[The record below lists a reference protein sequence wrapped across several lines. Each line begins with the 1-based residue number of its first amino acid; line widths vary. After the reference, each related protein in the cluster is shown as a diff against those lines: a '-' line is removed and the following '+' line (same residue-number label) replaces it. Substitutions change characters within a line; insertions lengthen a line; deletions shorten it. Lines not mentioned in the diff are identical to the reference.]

1 MCFFGN
7 SLIVFYM
14 KISNNQMF
22 RNFRKGCFGIM
33 SAMLFA
39 GSFNANAQGEALFKA
54 KCATCHQPHKDGT
67 GPKLFQVRTK
77 WEAGGAKEGSIYQ
90 WVNNWQTAVA
100 NDPYAKEVSAT
111 KPSAM
116 SAFPDLKKED
126 IDAILTWVDE
136 QPDPATMVAANPG
149 DPGATADGEPV
160 EEESN
165 TWVWILMAII
175 FTTIIMAVGGV
186 RRQLKQVTA
195 AESGESVKE
204 GLTYTDELRTWAWKN
219 RKWVMLMCL
228 VSFISLLV
236 TGIISLS
243 TIGIVEDYQPSQP
256 IAFPHAIHTGI
267 NGIDCK
273 YCHNSVTKSK
283 SAGIPSVNVC
293 MNCHKQING
302 RTPAQQEQI
311 KKIYEAA
318 GWDAVGMKYT
328 GKTKEIIWNKVHALP
343 DHVYFN
349 HSQHVVVGQV
359 DCKQCHGDMT
369 KMTATAKVQP
379 VSELNKIEGNIVL
392 KKPTLTMGWCIEC
405 HAEKEISTGPIDT
418 KGDGYYNEIHK
429 RLLKHGKS
437 LYGKYLDDGKVTVKE
452 LGGWECAKCHY

>member
-1 MCFFGN
+1 MT
-7 SLIVFYM
+7 
-14 KISNNQMF
+14 ISNNQMF
-22 RNFRKGCFGIM
+22 RNFKKGCIGVV
-33 SAMLFA
+33 SALLFA
-39 GSFNANAQGEALFKA
+39 GSFNASAQGEALFKA

-67 GPKLFQVRTK
+67 GPKLFQVRAK

-100 NDPYAKEVSAT
+100 NDPYAKEVAAS

-116 SAFPDLKKED
+116 SAFSDLKKAD
-126 IDAILTWVDE
+126 IDAIMDWVDAQE
-136 QPDPATMVAANPG
+136 DPANMVAA
-149 DPGATADGEPV
+149 PGAEATVDVEV

-165 TWVWILMAII
+165 SWVWVLLGII

-186 RRQLKQVTA
+186 RRQLKHVTA
-195 AESGESVKE
+195 EESGEYLKE
-204 GLTYTDELRTWAWKN
+204 GLTYGDEVRTWAWKN
-219 RKWVMLMCL
+219 RKYVMLLSLASFIALL
-228 VSFISLLV
+228 VS
-236 TGIISLS
+236 GILSLS

-256 IAFPHAIHTGI
+256 IAFPHDIHTGT

-273 YCHNSVTKSK
+273 YCHNTVTKSRT
-283 SAGIPSVNVC
+283 AGIPTVNVC

-311 KKIYEAA
+311 KKIYAAA
-318 GWDAVGMKYT
+318 GWDAEGMKYT
-328 GKTKEIIWNKVHALP
+328 GKTKEIVWNKVHALP

-349 HSQHVVVGQV
+349 HTQHVVVGQV

-369 KMTATAKVQP
+369 KQVETARVLP

-392 KKPTLTMGWCIEC
+392 KNPTLTMGWCIEC
-405 HAEKEISTGPIDT
+405 HGEKEISTGSIDT

-429 RLLKHGKS
+429 RLLKHGKA